1 MIDIEKVY
9 HWYIKTQ
16 NEANREK
23 YEEYDGWLSASS
35 AGQCHRK
42 QWYKTYKYDE
52 RPIERDSARKM
63 RLGTVVHEDILE
75 KAIPTYLIMHGS
87 LPGVEN
93 WTVYIEDR
101 IELPDVKVVGHLDLV
116 SINPDM
122 GSAILSD
129 FKTVHSYKW
138 RKMFGHIK
146 NRDKNPSINYELQL
160 GTYALGVKRKYD
172 VDTVEMNIVW
182 YNKDTSTMRTTRIQ
196 KAYQTE
202 ALNYWTNLKETI
214 EEENY
219 DKVYKFKSLVPGTWN
234 SPINEWE
241 CNYCQFNHICKSP
254 FITKKGVSSENAK
267 SKGTSLKDKRRASAD
282 KGSTSSGGGS
292 LPEAQKSK

>member
-1 MIDIEKVY
+1 
-9 HWYIKTQ
+9 
-16 NEANREK
+16 
-23 YEEYDGWLSASS
+23 
-35 AGQCHRK
+35 
-42 QWYKTYKYDE
+42 
-52 RPIERDSARKM
+52 
-63 RLGTVVHEDILE
+63 
-75 KAIPTYLIMHGS
+75 
-87 LPGVEN
+87 
-93 WTVYIEDR
+93 
-101 IELPDVKVVGHLDLV
+101 
-116 SINPDM
+116 
-122 GSAILSD
+122 
-129 FKTVHSYKW
+129 
-138 RKMFGHIK
+138 
-146 NRDKNPSINYELQL
+146 
-160 GTYALGVKRKYD
+160 
-172 VDTVEMNIVW
+172 
-182 YNKDTSTMRTTRIQ
+182 MRTTRIQ

-214 EEENY
+214 EEEDY